1 MGTRSSRGHDR
12 RPAAG
17 ALLVSDWTTLPAGV
31 IHALAGRRVPGR
43 PAVVLVH
50 GMVVSSRYMA
60 PTAERL
66 APLCNVYAP
75 DLPGYGKSYKPRP
88 ILRLPQLADAL
99 ATWMEAVHLD
109 RAHLVANSFGCQI
122 VAEFAV
128 RHAARVRRLVLQ
140 GPTVDPAARTM
151 RQQIWRSILNS
162 PNEPKSL
169 GWVSL
174 KDYRAAGLRR
184 AWMTF
189 KLVLADRIED
199 KLPHID
205 APAMVVRGERDPI
218 VPQQWA
224 EEVARLLPR
233 GELRVMPGVGHTIN
247 YAAPRQ
253 FVDLIRPFLR
263 L

>member
-1 MGTRSSRGHDR
+1 VR
-12 RPAAG
+12 
-17 ALLVSDWTTLPAGV
+17 
-31 IHALAGRRVPGR
+31 
-43 PAVVLVH
+43 
-50 GMVVSSRYMA
+50 
-60 PTAERL
+60 
-66 APLCNVYAP
+66 
-75 DLPGYGKSYKPRP
+75 
-88 ILRLPQLADAL
+88 
-99 ATWMEAVHLD
+99 LD

-128 RHAARVRRLVLQ
+128 RHAAQVGRLVLQ